1 MAERGGWLYHQQ
13 PSHSSTVASS
23 KFREL
28 GGEKRCIDMKVLI
41 LVITISAQFPPPPP
55 PPSLPP
61 KKSGCQPSVFWKGT
75 NIRSADEEAASIIE
89 SQLGNPPKGAL
100 APPAA
105 SSSQSQLG
113 LNIDQKSSIIF
124 SFEET
129 QTSYLSKLLDSLGYL
144 RCYMHLC
151 SVHWGSIIKW
161 TIYIA
166 FCEIW
171 WRDCLETLENISLWH
186 RK

>member
-1 MAERGGWLYHQQ
+1 
-13 PSHSSTVASS
+13 
-23 KFREL
+23 
-28 GGEKRCIDMKVLI
+28 MKVLI
-41 LVITISAQFPPPPP
+41 LVISAYLHNFLLFSNQ
-55 PPSLPP
+55 LPFLLSP
-61 KKSGCQPSVFWKGT
+61 ARKVWLPTLGLLKGYKHP
-75 NIRSADEEAASIIE
+75 ICRRGGRGEAASIIE

-113 LNIDQKSSIIF
+113 LNIDQKSSILFSLHYILVSACSHPKDIDQKSSIIF

-151 SVHWGSIIKW
+151 SVH
-161 TIYIA
+161 
-166 FCEIW
+166 
-171 WRDCLETLENISLWH
+171 
-186 RK
+186 